1 MKSKKYYA
9 IKIGNNVE
17 NLIVE
22 SLEECSEYTNGY
34 FSIYKSFKNRKQAK
48 KYLESFSDEDIKRC
62 LLINEIERN
71 HKLREKIQMKYAF
84 EIPDYILDEIIN
96 GRPSNLCCLINLAVV
111 NNRLSKRNAQILKA
125 KELKI

>member
-1 MKSKKYYA
+1 MKRKKYYA

-22 SLEECSEYTNGY
+22 SWEECSEYTNCY

-48 KYLESFSDEDIKRC
+48 KYLESFSEEDIKRC
-62 LLINEIERN
+62 LLINEIEKN
-71 HKLREKIQMKYAF
+71 YKLREKIQMKYSF
-84 EIPDYILDEIIN
+84 KIPDYVLDEIIN

-111 NNRLSKRNAQILKA
+111 NNRLSKENAQILKA
-125 KELKI
+125 KECNI